1 MVAPCSSTMFG
12 QLGGD
17 AAGGQGQVAVE
28 VEVER
33 GVEEDGLE
41 AGPGGG
47 VGGLGPATVPLA
59 LVAQAG
65 DEADHVPAPV
75 LEVEE
80 GARTADGLVV
90 GVGCHVEDGRGRGH
104 DQGD

>member
-1 MVAPCSSTMFG
+1 MLLDDVR

-17 AAGGQGQVAVE
+17 AAGGQGQVPVE

-41 AGPGGG
+41 AGPVGG

-59 LVAQAG
+59 LVAEAG

-75 LEVEE
+75 FEVEE
-80 GARTADGLVV
+80 GARTAHRLVV
-90 GVGCHVEDGRGRGH
+90 GMGSDMEDGRGH
-104 DQGD
+104 DQGG